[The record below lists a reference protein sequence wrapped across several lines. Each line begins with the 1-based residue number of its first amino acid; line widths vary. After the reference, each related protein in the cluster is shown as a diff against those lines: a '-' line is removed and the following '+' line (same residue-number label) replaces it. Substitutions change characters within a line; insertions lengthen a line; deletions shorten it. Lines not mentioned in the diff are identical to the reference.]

1 MNAESSQPHH
11 PPSIP
16 PAQPLTAS
24 KVEMKE
30 DVPPTPQTPQ
40 NHHQQNLGQPQQTP
54 DINTPQGVKNK
65 AQLKGWSNLRL
76 GDTPATPSLGTPM
89 GQIPSQMKSRTVDTS
104 NTFAAFQK
112 AAKEKSERFEEVLGN
127 SLLK

>member
-1 MNAESSQPHH
+1 
-11 PPSIP
+11 
-16 PAQPLTAS
+16 
-24 KVEMKE
+24 MKE

-40 NHHQQNLGQPQQTP
+40 NHHQQNLGQQQQQP
-54 DINTPQGVKNK
+54 AADMNTPQGVKNK

-76 GDTPATPSLGTPM
+76 GDTPATPSLGTPL

-112 AAKEKSERFEEVLGN
+112 AAKEKSERCVRN
-127 SLLK
+127 IVA